1 MDNSTLRNF
10 SSGNSSNSSDIPSQK
25 PEGYLSV
32 FISVRVIFTVICMCA
47 NFLLIRAFCKFSN
60 LRTASNLILVSLC
73 IADCFI
79 AMTFILDVIHLALKE
94 GDNNKLKC
102 ILCKINASLTL
113 SITTVIVLHL
123 ALISVE
129 RFIAVK
135 FPLRYNSILTNRRA
149 LLASVALWVST
160 VLVTVVIPQALNL
173 EKDGASMGNIKRALH
188 PCFRARTFK
197 SLGKEKYVIFL
208 MTLMVITLLITL
220 FCHGYIF
227 AVSYKHRKQI
237 RRQNNLSRV
246 ATIKEELKRA
256 RVIFLVVAPNLLWF
270 VPLFT
275 FLILRCSGNLPD
287 DNNDKDCQRHCH
299 TKRAKKIIY
308 TSAMGLN
315 AICTPIIYG
324 FKNQEFKTA
333 LLKMDQMHLISYLGH
348 SHRTQ
353 QNSN

>member
-1 MDNSTLRNF
+1 MELNCLNL
-10 SSGNSSNSSDIPSQK
+10 SSQPQSEPTQQLQTTFMI
-25 PEGYLSV
+25 
-32 FISVRVIFTVICMCA
+32 IRVIFAVICICA
-47 NFLLIRAFCKFSN
+47 NFLLIRVFCKFSN

-79 AMTFILDVIHLALKE
+79 AMTFILDIIHWVLKK
-94 GDNNKLKC
+94 GDNDKLTS
-102 ILCKINASLTL
+102 ILCQINASLTL

-123 ALISVE
+123 TLISVE

-149 LLASVALWVST
+149 LLASVVLWVST

-173 EKDGASMGNIKRALH
+173 EKDGASTGNIKRGLH
-188 PCFRARTFK
+188 PCSRACVFK
-197 SLGKEKYVIFL
+197 FLGKYVIFFT
-208 MTLMVITLLITL
+208 TLMVVTLLITL

-237 RRQNNLSRV
+237 RRQNNLSRA

-256 RVIFLVVAPNLLWF
+256 RVIFLVVATNLLGF

-275 FLILRCSGNLPD
+275 FVTLRCSGKLAD
-287 DNNDKDCQRHCH
+287 DNDHNRRRYTMQIKW
-299 TKRAKKIIY
+299 IVY

-315 AICTPIIYG
+315 AICTPFIYG
-324 FKNQEFKTA
+324 FKNQQFKSA
-333 LLKMDQMHLISYLGH
+333 LLRMVKC
-348 SHRTQ
+348 T
-353 QNSN
+353 

>member
-10 SSGNSSNSSDIPSQK
+10 SSGNSSNSSDLLNSSNSCDIPSQK
-25 PEGYLSV
+25 PERYLSV
-32 FISVRVIFTVICMCA
+32 FISVIFIRVIVIVTCIGG
-47 NFLLIRAFCKFSN
+47 NFLLIRAFYKFST

-79 AMTFILDVIHLALKE
+79 AMTFIFDIIHLALKK
-94 GDNNKLKC
+94 GDNDKLTS
-102 ILCKINASLTL
+102 ILCQINASLTL
-113 SITTVIVLHL
+113 SISTIIVLHL

-129 RFIAVK
+129 RVIAVK

-149 LLASVALWVST
+149 LLASVVLWVST

-173 EKDGASMGNIKRALH
+173 EKNGASTGNIKRGLH
-188 PCFRARTFK
+188 PCRRACPFK
-197 SLGKEKYVIFL
+197 FLGKYVIFL
-208 MTLMVITLLITL
+208 TTLIVITLLITL

-237 RRQNNLSRV
+237 RRQNNLSRA

-256 RVIFLVVAPNLLWF
+256 RVIFLVVAPNLLSF

-275 FLILRCSGNLPD
+275 FLILRFSDKLVD
-287 DNNDKDCQRHCH
+287 DNNDQGGHRHGH
-299 TKRAKKIIY
+299 TMLAKKIVYI
-308 TSAMGLN
+308 SAMGLN

-324 FKNQEFKTA
+324 YKNQQFKTA
-333 LLKMDQMHLISYLGH
+333 LLKMVKC
-348 SHRTQ
+348 T
-353 QNSN
+353 

>member
-1 MDNSTLRNF
+1 MEC
-10 SSGNSSNSSDIPSQK
+10 SSGNSRNSSCQK
-25 PEGYLSV
+25 AEGHLSIL
-32 FISVRVIFTVICMCA
+32 ISVRVIVTVICICA

-79 AMTFILDVIHLALKE
+79 AMTFILDVIHLALKK
-94 GDNNKLKC
+94 GDNDKLEC
-102 ILCKINASLTL
+102 ILCQINASLTL

-135 FPLRYNSILTNRRA
+135 FPLRYHSILTNRRA
-149 LLASVALWVST
+149 LLASVVLWVST
-160 VLVTVVIPQALNL
+160 LLVTVVIPQALNL
-173 EKDGASMGNIKRALH
+173 EKNGASTGNIKRGLH
-188 PCFRARTFK
+188 LCSRAHAFK

-208 MTLMVITLLITL
+208 MTLIVITLLITL

-227 AVSYKHRKQI
+227 SVSYKHRKQI
-237 RRQNNLSRV
+237 RRQNNLSRA

-256 RVIFLVVAPNLLWF
+256 RIIFLVVAPNLLWF

-275 FLILRCSGNLPD
+275 FLTLRCSGKLAD
-287 DNNDKDCQRHCH
+287 DNNDKDCQRHRH
-299 TKRAKKIIY
+299 TMRAKRIVY

-324 FKNQEFKTA
+324 FKSQEFKTA
-333 LLKMDQMHLISYLGH
+333 LLKMVKC
-348 SHRTQ
+348 T
-353 QNSN
+353 

>member
-1 MDNSTLRNF
+1 MDNSTLTNF
-10 SSGNSSNSSDIPSQK
+10 SSGNSSNSSCLLISSNSCDIPSQK
-25 PEGYLSV
+25 PERYLGV
-32 FISVRVIFTVICMCA
+32 FISVIFIRVIVIVTCIGG
-47 NFLLIRAFCKFSN
+47 NFLLIRAFYKFST

-79 AMTFILDVIHLALKE
+79 AMTFILDIIRKALKR
-94 GDNNKLKC
+94 GDNNNLRC
-102 ILCKINASLTL
+102 ILCQINASLTL

-129 RFIAVK
+129 RVIAVK

-149 LLASVALWVST
+149 LLASVVLWVST

-173 EKDGASMGNIKRALH
+173 EKDGASTENIKRGLH
-188 PCFRARTFK
+188 PCRRAFAFK
-197 SLGKEKYVIFL
+197 FLGKYVIFFT
-208 MTLMVITLLITL
+208 TLMIITLLITL

-227 AVSYKHRKQI
+227 AVSYKQRKQI

-256 RVIFLVVAPNLLWF
+256 RVIFLVVATNLLSF

-275 FLILRCSGNLPD
+275 FLILRFRGKFPD
-287 DNNDKDCQRHCH
+287 DNNDQGCHRHRH
-299 TKRAKKIIY
+299 TMLAKKIVYIF
-308 TSAMGLN
+308 AMGLN

-324 FKNQEFKTA
+324 FKNQQFKTA
-333 LLKMDQMHLISYLGH
+333 LLKMVKC
-348 SHRTQ
+348 T
-353 QNSN
+353 